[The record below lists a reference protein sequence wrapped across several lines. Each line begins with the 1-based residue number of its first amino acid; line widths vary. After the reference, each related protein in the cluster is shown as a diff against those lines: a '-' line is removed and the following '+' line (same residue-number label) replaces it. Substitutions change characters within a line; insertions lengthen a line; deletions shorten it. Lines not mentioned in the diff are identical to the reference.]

1 MRTIRTYKLRRS
13 RITPLQQEALLQHAP
28 KFLLD
33 PELSP
38 INLARDLQRTHFVVE
53 VGFGMGEATW
63 QLAQSQPDTAV
74 LALDLH
80 TPGIGRLVAYLH
92 EHEIENVK
100 ILEQDAIA
108 VLEEKI
114 LDDSI
119 DALRL
124 FFPDPW
130 PKKRHIK
137 RRFISAE
144 NLDLLARKIKV
155 GGSLHIATDWD
166 DYADMCEELLT
177 AHPNWK
183 LIPKSELC
191 QPKKRPKT
199 KFEMRG
205 ISAGREIT
213 DLVAERIEGL

>member
-13 RITPLQQEALLQHAP
+13 RITPLQEEALLRHAP

-33 PELSP
+33 PNLSP
-38 INLARDLQRTHFVVE
+38 VNLAEMLKKNYFIVE

-63 QLAQSQPDTAV
+63 QLAERQPDTAV

-80 TPGIGRLVAYLH
+80 TPGIGRLVAHLH
-92 EHEIENVK
+92 EHSIDNVK
-100 ILEQDAIA
+100 ILEADAIS

-114 LDDSI
+114 LDNSI

-137 RRFISAE
+137 RRFISTE
-144 NLDLLARKIKV
+144 NLDLLASKIKV

-166 DYADMCEELLT
+166 DYAFMSEELINV
-177 AHPNWK
+177 HPLWK
-183 LIPKSELC
+183 LIPMSELC
-191 QPKKRPKT
+191 QPEQRPKT

-205 ISAGREIT
+205 TSEGRRIT
-213 DLVAERIEGL
+213 DLVAERVQGL

>member
-13 RITPLQQEALLQHAP
+13 RITPLQQEALLHHAP
-28 KFLLD
+28 EFLLD

-38 INLARDLQRTHFVVE
+38 IDLAEILKKTYFVVE

-63 QLAQSQPDTAV
+63 QLAERQPDTAV

-80 TPGIGRLVAYLH
+80 TPGIGRLVAHLH
-92 EHEIENVK
+92 EHSIDNVK
-100 ILEQDAIA
+100 ILEQDAIT

-114 LDDSI
+114 QDSSI

-144 NLDLLARKIKV
+144 NLDLLASKIKV

-166 DYADMCEELLT
+166 DYAEMCEELIT
-177 AHPNWK
+177 VHPLWQA
-183 LIPKSELC
+183 IPKSDLC
-191 QPKKRPKT
+191 QPEQRPKT

-205 ISAGREIT
+205 ISEGRRIT
-213 DLVAERIEGL
+213 DLVAERIQGL

>member
-13 RITPLQQEALLQHAP
+13 RITPLQQEALLHHAP

-38 INLARDLQRTHFVVE
+38 INLARDLQKNYFVVE

-63 QLAQSQPDTAV
+63 QLALSQPDTAV

-80 TPGIGRLVAYLH
+80 TPGIGKLVAYLH
-92 EHEIENVK
+92 DNAVDNVK
-100 ILEQDAIA
+100 ILEQDAIV
-108 VLEEKI
+108 VLEDKI

-144 NLDLLARKIKV
+144 NLDLLARKIKI

-166 DYADMCEELLT
+166 DYAHMCEELLT

-191 QPKKRPKT
+191 QPEKRPKT

-205 ISAGREIT
+205 ISEGREIT
-213 DLVAERIEGL
+213 DLVAERIQGL

>member
-13 RITPLQQEALLQHAP
+13 RITPLQEEALLQHAP
-28 KFLLD
+28 TYLLD
-33 PELSP
+33 PALSP
-38 INLARDLQRTHFVVE
+38 IQLAETLHKTYFIVE

-63 QLAQSQPDTAV
+63 QLALRQPETAV

-92 EHEIENVK
+92 EHSIENVK
-100 ILEQDAIA
+100 ILEADAIS

-114 LDDSI
+114 LDSSI

-137 RRFISAE
+137 RRFISTE
-144 NLDLLARKIKV
+144 NLDLLASKIKV

-166 DYADMCEELLT
+166 DYAFMSEELIS
-177 AHPNWK
+177 AHPLWT

-191 QPKKRPKT
+191 QPEQRPKT

-205 ISAGREIT
+205 ISEGRRIT
-213 DLVAERIEGL
+213 DLVAERVQGL

>member
-13 RITPLQQEALLQHAP
+13 RITPLQEEALLQHAP
-28 KFLLD
+28 KYLLD
-33 PELSP
+33 KDLSP
-38 INLARDLQRTHFVVE
+38 INLASMLEKKYFIVE

-63 QLAQSQPDTAV
+63 QLAELQPDTAV

-80 TPGIGRLVAYLH
+80 TPGIGRLIASLN
-92 EHEIENVK
+92 EHNIENVK
-100 ILEQDAIA
+100 ILEADAIS

-114 LDDSI
+114 LDSSV

-130 PKKRHIK
+130 PKKRHYK
-137 RRFISAE
+137 RRFISTE
-144 NLDLLARKIKV
+144 NLTLLADKVKI

-166 DYADMCEELLT
+166 DYAEMCKELIT
-177 AHPNWK
+177 AHPAWILVK
-183 LIPKSELC
+183 ESELC
-191 QPKKRPKT
+191 KPEHRPKT

-205 ISAGREIT
+205 ITAGRRIT
-213 DLVAERIEGL
+213 DLVACRV

>member
-13 RITPLQQEALLQHAP
+13 RITPLQEEALLTHAP
-28 KFLLD
+28 AYLLD

-38 INLARDLQRTHFVVE
+38 INLAHSLHRKYFVVE

-63 QLAQSQPDTAV
+63 QLAERQPDTAV

-92 EHEIENVK
+92 EHTIDNVK
-100 ILEQDAIA
+100 ILEADAIS

-114 LDDSI
+114 QNDSV

-144 NLDLLARKIKV
+144 NLDLLASKIKV

-166 DYADMCEELLT
+166 DYAVMSEELIT
-177 AHPNWK
+177 VHSQWK
-183 LIPKSELC
+183 LVSQSELC
-191 QPKKRPKT
+191 NPEQRPKT

-205 ISAGREIT
+205 IADGRRIT
-213 DLVAERIEGL
+213 DLVAERV